1 MDPELHD
8 ILCSQLD
15 RLYKFAYNRTRDA
28 YKAEDLVQE
37 IVLSAIRSYH
47 GVKDKNLILPWLWG
61 VARNVYM
68 RSLHPG
74 KEIPTEEHSIIDIAG
89 ISYETPEDKYIEN
102 EEVCNLR
109 RAVSYLAK
117 NYRDVAVMYYI
128 EEKDYNTIA
137 RELSIPLSSVK
148 WRLNQSKSQIREE
161 LETMDNNYMNE
172 GYRKAQDLII
182 NFGGH
187 IGKQDWL
194 GAYEGADKALET
206 LLAKNIAIYAYD
218 KPVTITEISSALGV
232 SADYI
237 EDTIDKMVET
247 RSVMKTNNKYQ
258 TNFPILDGEQ
268 IRDIWTGNYLAA
280 KEKANEIY
288 EMLYSLKEEI
298 QNLGFHGSEKNFESL
313 LPMLISTVGK
323 ETKDNIFD
331 AEKCPFKGTD
341 KTWYILGMKE
351 LQEKVGKNGGGLNWN
366 AYTSLNNS
374 IEYHVHT
381 PWFNDGRNHDEAVIL
396 RYLFYKINDYDEPN
410 TIASMI
416 EKGKIEKNGDDYK
429 IKVTVFDENKCEY
442 QKLIETLA
450 PVIEFSNKLQEAIN
464 KRSLATVKKY
474 IARFNSDEFF
484 STYFAHHMIEAALYD
499 ILHEKN
505 IQITNDMVS
514 WFMLRTQA
522 NADVT
527 ENMTISGQA
536 YDNKR

>member
-1 MDPELHD
+1 MDSELHD
-8 ILCSQLD
+8 VLCEQLD
-15 RLYKFAYNRTRDA
+15 RLYKFAYNRTRDV
-28 YKAEDLVQE
+28 YKAEDLVQD

-47 GVKDKNLILPWLWG
+47 GIKDKNLILPWLWG